1 MKSALVSTHSAAL
14 FAVLESA
21 LAKAGFAVDAAA
33 SHEDVLSSLR
43 TAQPAALIRETPR
56 TSFAALM
63 RASFRL
69 RPDMPIYLLDGGA
82 VFCRYPFATRQPE
95 IVTALRMAGIT
106 VPDRLI
112 GAVAQDPQA
121 GDGDD
126 ALLI

>member
-82 VFCRYPFATRQPE
+82 VFCRYPFATRQP
-95 IVTALRMAGIT
+95 GIT